1 MTHRQMLTCR
11 QVLKMSSTG
20 SRISGRGSDDIRR
33 PLDMNELDSE
43 ASEFSWGPG
52 LVPKGFESAPVSE
65 GGMYSGLT
73 PDCSPQVRVER
84 R

>member
-1 MTHRQMLTCR
+1 MLTHQQPR
-11 QVLKMSSTG
+11 KMSSTG

-33 PLDMNELDSE
+33 PLDMDELDAE

-52 LVPKGFESAPVSE
+52 LVPRGLDTAPVSE

-73 PDCSPQVRVER
+73 PDCPPRVRVER
-84 R
+84 Q